1 MLRNGGQSQ
10 DVSHGC
16 RPSPRNFPA
25 VHGPAHVP
33 ADRDRDR
40 CAERSGG
47 GDLAKIGAVAKRDVD
62 SDRKA
67 GSLRD
72 GWGCEILAGDFL
84 EGVPA
89 GAHAYLLKHILHD
102 WDDALNGARCRVA
115 SALTQT

>member
-1 MLRNGGQSQ
+1 MRLSFLFFRETGLMLRNGGQSQ

-89 GAHAYLLKHILHD
+89 GCARLPAEAHPA
-102 WDDALNGARCRVA
+102 
-115 SALTQT
+115 